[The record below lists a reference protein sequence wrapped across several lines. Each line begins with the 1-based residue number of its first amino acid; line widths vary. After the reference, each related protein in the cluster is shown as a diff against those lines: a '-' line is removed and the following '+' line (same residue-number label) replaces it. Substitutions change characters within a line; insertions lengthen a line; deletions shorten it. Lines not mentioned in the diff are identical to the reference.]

1 MLIRIDINGEIK
13 LKKQNGAYANVDTDR
28 IVACVIPQLDQGMR
42 GEVTVAESST
52 LRLSNLGSYPCF
64 S

>member
-1 MLIRIDINGEIK
+1 MMQ
-13 LKKQNGAYANVDTDR
+13 KKQNGAYARVETDR
-28 IVACVIPQLDQGMR
+28 IVAWVMPQLDHGTS

-52 LRLSNLGSYPCF
+52 LRLSSRA